1 MNSKYL
7 DSVMINH
14 EKSGFCIL
22 EFSLN
27 NLKRPK
33 NLKVVMSSGDSFN
46 DMAFSIL
53 QNMIINDSKAYTGQ
67 IDSILR
73 LPIYFKNQINRQNS
87 YIKNK
92 TTEY

>member
-7 DSVMINH
+7 NSVLINH
-14 EKSGFCIL
+14 DRSGFCIL

-27 NLKRPK
+27 NFKEPK

-73 LPIYFKNQINRQNS
+73 LPIYFKN
-87 YIKNK
+87 
-92 TTEY
+92 

>member
-27 NLKRPK
+27 HLKRPR

-53 QNMIINDSKAYTGQ
+53 QSMRISESRKKSGQ
-67 IDSILR
+67 TNNTLR
-73 LPIYFKNQINRQNS
+73 LPIYFKN
-87 YIKNK
+87 
-92 TTEY
+92 

>member
-7 DSVMINH
+7 ESVMINH

-53 QNMIINDSKAYTGQ
+53 QNMRISENRKESVQINNT
-67 IDSILR
+67 LR
-73 LPIYFKNQINRQNS
+73 LPIYFKN
-87 YIKNK
+87 
-92 TTEY
+92 

>member
-14 EKSGFCIL
+14 ERSGFCIL

-27 NLKRPK
+27 NFKRPK

-46 DMAFSIL
+46 DMAFSLL
-53 QNMIINDSKAYTGQ
+53 QNMRISENRRKLVQANST
-67 IDSILR
+67 LR
-73 LPIYFKNQINRQNS
+73 LPIYFKN
-87 YIKNK
+87 
-92 TTEY
+92 

>member
-46 DMAFSIL
+46 DMAFSLL
-53 QNMIINDSKAYTGQ
+53 QNMKISENKKGSGQ
-67 IDSILR
+67 TNNILR
-73 LPIYFKNQINRQNS
+73 LPIYFKN
-87 YIKNK
+87 
-92 TTEY
+92 

>member
-14 EKSGFCIL
+14 ERSGFCIL

-46 DMAFSIL
+46 DMAFSLL
-53 QNMIINDSKAYTGQ
+53 QNMRISESRRKSVQANST
-67 IDSILR
+67 LR
-73 LPIYFKNQINRQNS
+73 LPIYFKN
-87 YIKNK
+87 
-92 TTEY
+92 